1 MNETLIRERKWFFS
15 WQDDKQERW
24 LGEKSRQGL
33 HLKGITPFGG
43 FLFEQGPARD
53 YAYRLDF
60 NRDKPAEDYL
70 QLIRD
75 AGWEYLGEWNGWHYW
90 RKEAKDGQAAE
101 IFTDAESKL
110 QKYQRLFIT
119 FSTST
124 PIVAAMY
131 IIGAA
136 TFKRFPDRH
145 PQWFVVTYV
154 ILFMGYILF
163 AAVNALMI
171 WLRMRAIKQKQTL

>member
-33 HLKGITPFGG
+33 HLKGFAPFGG
-43 FLFEQGPARD
+43 FLFEQRPARD
-53 YAYRLDF
+53 YVYRLDY

-75 AGWEYLGEWNGWHYW
+75 AGWEYLGERNGWRYW
-90 RKEAKDGQAAE
+90 RKEPKDGQIAE

-110 QKYQRLFIT
+110 LKYQRLFIT

-124 PIVAAMY
+124 PVVAAMY

-136 TFKRFPDRH
+136 MFHRFPGRH
-145 PQWFVVTYV
+145 PQWFVVTFV
-154 ILFMGYILF
+154 TVLMGWILY
-163 AAVNALMI
+163 AALNAVMI
-171 WLRMRAIKQKQTL
+171 QLRMNQLKRKQTL